1 DKFNKSYIIASD
13 LKKNIMIK
21 NIKILS
27 MAFLVAM
34 SFASCSKSNAEETPE
49 IIEGDVISIS
59 TPTVITTE
67 TGLNGFNYQI
77 GIDAIEDGKRIETHK
92 IVVDAGTF
100 ISCLEIMKGVPQSQF
115 ARFQAY
121 NDPQG
126 STYYVLKEQALMNYD
141 VMGTPP
147 VYIFSSDQKI
157 ITN

>member
-1 DKFNKSYIIASD
+1 MLFRS
-13 LKKNIMIK
+13 IMIK

-34 SFASCSKSNAEETPE
+34 VFASCSKSNAEEKPRIIDGDIISVGIEE
-49 IIEGDVISIS
+49 IIKTESGPSGSVYVIQ
-59 TPTVITTE
+59 
-67 TGLNGFNYQI
+67 L
-77 GIDAIEDGKRIETHK
+77 DAIEDGERMATAR
-92 IVVDAGTF
+92 IVVDAGSF
-100 ISCLEIMKGVPQSQF
+100 LQCLEMMKGAPQNQF
-115 ARFQAY
+115 ARFQSY

-147 VYIFSSDQKI
+147 VYIFSSDQKV